1 MSGAA
6 PNSIIEI
13 TRQELDAIIDAAA
26 ERGAAKALRS
36 LGLDDDKAPHDIRD
50 LRSLMSS
57 WRDIKNES
65 FRTAAKMITTALI
78 TALLIGAA
86 AQLGVTKLIA
96 NVG

>member
-6 PNSIIEI
+6 PNAIIEI

-50 LRSLMSS
+50 LRQLMSS

-65 FRTAAKMITTALI
+65 FKTASKIVTTALI
-78 TALLIGAA
+78 TTLLIGAA
-86 AQLGVTKLIA
+86 VQLGVTKFMA
-96 NVG
+96 NM